1 VAEAVHASI
10 LLELDSPP
18 ESFIRQK
25 GEVYFELGC
34 LDGKLRVLGFRVY
47 LT

>member
-1 VAEAVHASI
+1 MNGGSTAI

-25 GEVYFELGC
+25 GGVYFELRC

-47 LT
+47 LM